1 MSLNSQYK
9 YRFRGNR
16 SLFLLLYAVCSGLC
30 SYSFMLC
37 APVFVLTPLCCVL
50 SAKAAN
56 TNSKVI
62 ELMRPTIQLTIYHR
76 TRSIEIF
83 NVTCFAGSSKY
94 QFYNLVCGLTVN
106 LDQDLSHS
114 SSLGCGLTVNLD
126 QDLSHS
132 SSLVCGLTVNLD
144 QDLSHS
150 SSLGCGLTANL
161 DQDLSHSSSLGCGLT
176 ANQDFWVWNDR
187 ELRPRSIETSTLTII
202 PSKRFDNFGSF
213 LSV

>member
-1 MSLNSQYK
+1 
-9 YRFRGNR
+9 
-16 SLFLLLYAVCSGLC
+16 
-30 SYSFMLC
+30 
-37 APVFVLTPLCCVL
+37 
-50 SAKAAN
+50 
-56 TNSKVI
+56 
-62 ELMRPTIQLTIYHR
+62 MRPTIQLTIYHR
-76 TRSIEIF
+76 SRSIEIF

-94 QFYNLVCGLTVN
+94 QFYNLGCGLTVN

-114 SSLGCGLTVNLD
+114 SSLG
-126 QDLSHS
+126 
-132 SSLVCGLTVNLD
+132 CGLTVNLD